1 MKAVILYHP
10 RSEFARG
17 VEEYAR
23 DFGKSRGQPIELVSL
38 ETVEGSDM
46 AKLYDIVRYP
56 ALLIIK
62 DDGQLEK
69 NWEGET
75 LPLMDEVAGYISS

>member
-10 RSEFARG
+10 ESEFARSA
-17 VEEYAR
+17 EEYAH
-23 DFGKSRGQPIELVSL
+23 DFTRSRGKTIELVSL

-56 ALLIIK
+56 ALLVVK
-62 DDGQLEK
+62 DDGQLIK
-69 NWEGET
+69 NWEGEA
-75 LPLMDEVAGYISS
+75 LPLMDEVAGYLN